1 MVTYLSPKQGDLG
14 SSPNTPVINY
24 QEVDIMDIMEY
35 PQEIIDAC
43 LELVD

>member
-14 SSPNTPVINY
+14 SSPNIPVINC
-24 QEVDIMDIMEY
+24 QEVDIMDY
-35 PQEIIDAC
+35 SQETIDAC